1 MMFFG
6 NVALW
11 ELAEKKKPNISRVD
25 LDFSQDLVSWEN
37 VLRHIHQSIDD
48 RFTIIEAKY
57 CHSLSLLPL
66 IYKLALEM
74 EESLGAIVAE
84 LKSMRYAE

>member
-1 MMFFG
+1 MFFG

-25 LDFSQDLVSWEN
+25 LDFSQDLVSWES
-37 VLRHIHQSIDD
+37 VLKHIHQSIDD

-57 CHSLSLLPL
+57 VHALSLLPL
-66 IYKLALEM
+66 IHKLTLEM
-74 EESLGAIVAE
+74 EETLGGILAE
-84 LKSMRYAE
+84 LKDIRHAG